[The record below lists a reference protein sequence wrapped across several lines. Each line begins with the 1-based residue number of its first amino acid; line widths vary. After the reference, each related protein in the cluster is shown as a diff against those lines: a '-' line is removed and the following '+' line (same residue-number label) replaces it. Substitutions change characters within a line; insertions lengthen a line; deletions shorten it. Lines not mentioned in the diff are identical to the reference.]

1 MTTRVPVLVYAE
13 DPVLSAGVVHQ
24 LRPRP
29 EVEVLTPQEESRAA
43 VSLVVVDEVDDAVA
57 RLLRRLQR
65 SGATTRTGVVVGRI
79 DRESLQTTVD
89 CEVAA
94 VIRRSEATQ
103 DRLVNAVLALARG
116 EAVLPGD
123 LLATLLDHVGRMQR
137 QTLDPNGLTLST
149 LTPREADML
158 RLIADG
164 LGTAEIAT
172 RLSYSERT
180 VKNILHGVTTRLHLR
195 NRAHAV
201 GYVMRH
207 GLI

>member
-1 MTTRVPVLVYAE
+1 MTTRIPVVVYAE
-13 DPVLSAGVVHQ
+13 DPVLHAGVIQQ

-29 EVEVLTPQEESRAA
+29 EVEVLTPQEEARAA
-43 VSLVVVDEVDDAVA
+43 VSLVVVDEVDDDAT
-57 RLLRRLQR
+57 RLLRRLRR
-65 SGATTRTGVVVGRI
+65 STTTRTGVVVRRI

-94 VIRRSEATQ
+94 VIRRAEASQ
-103 DRLVNAVLALARG
+103 DRLVHAVVALARG

-123 LLATLLDHVGRMQR
+123 LLATLLDHVGTLQR
-137 QTLDPNGLTLST
+137 NTLDPNGPTLST
-149 LTPREADML
+149 LTPRETDML
-158 RLIADG
+158 RLLSEG
-164 LGTAEIAT
+164 FGTAEIAT
-172 RLSYSERT
+172 RMSYSERT

-201 GYVMRH
+201 GYAMRH

>member
-1 MTTRVPVLVYAE
+1 MSTRIPVMVYAE
-13 DPVLSAGVVHQ
+13 DPVLRTGVSQQ

-29 EVEVLTPQEESRAA
+29 EIEVLSPQEEPRAV
-43 VSLVVVDEVDDAVA
+43 VSLVVVDEVDETVA

-65 SGATTRTGVVVGRI
+65 TSTTRTGVVVGRI
-79 DRESLQTTVD
+79 DRESLQITVD
-89 CEVAA
+89 CEVSA
-94 VIRRSEATQ
+94 VVRRAEANQ
-103 DRLVNAVLALARG
+103 DRLVDAVLALARG

-123 LLATLLDHVGRMQR
+123 LLATLLDHVGRLQR
-137 QTLDPNGLTLST
+137 STLDPNGPTLST
-149 LTPREADML
+149 LTPRETDML
-158 RLIADG
+158 RLLSEGFD
-164 LGTAEIAT
+164 TVEIAT

-180 VKNILHGVTTRLHLR
+180 VKNILHGVTTRLQLR